1 MRAQRQHGL
10 AWPYVHGA
18 GRASTNPIAAKRMRC
33 PSRPRARLS
42 ASSATSKSTA
52 LGARTLKRRVQLV
65 WVWVR
70 RDRVFFLGVGF
81 PYS

>member
-1 MRAQRQHGL
+1 MRQHGL

-18 GRASTNPIAAKRMRC
+18 RRASTNPIAAKRMRC
-33 PSRPRARLS
+33 QSRPRTRLS

-52 LGARTLKRRVQLV
+52 LGARTLKRRAQLCG
-65 WVWVR
+65 VR
-70 RDRVFFLGVGF
+70 RERVFFLGVGF